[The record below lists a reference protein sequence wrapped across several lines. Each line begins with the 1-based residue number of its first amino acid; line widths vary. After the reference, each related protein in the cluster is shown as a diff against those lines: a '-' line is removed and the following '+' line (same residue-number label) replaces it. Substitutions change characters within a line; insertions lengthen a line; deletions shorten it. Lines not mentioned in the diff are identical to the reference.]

1 MPGLSAGSCLG
12 AFALGG
18 ERLLGEETQVLG
30 SFWKAVVVGSR
41 LRGHG
46 LCRSC
51 SPVPSS
57 QAAAKALVGCEAG
70 AVRAEPGSGDS
81 ARAAAGEGVCS

>member
-12 AFALGG
+12 AFAPGG
-18 ERLLGEETQVLG
+18 ERLLGEETQALG

-46 LCRSC
+46 LCK
-51 SPVPSS
+51 V
-57 QAAAKALVGCEAG
+57 L
-70 AVRAEPGSGDS
+70 
-81 ARAAAGEGVCS
+81 